1 MVAGVHQNESG
12 CGGVTPVEGGPSA
25 GSRAYEGFRGRVGR
39 TVAGSE
45 PDHQTP
51 PLAPDGAPN
60 VIVMLVDDLGYSD
73 LGCFGSEI
81 ATPNLDA
88 LAERGLRYTNFHVTP
103 MCSPTRAS
111 LLTGLNSHLAG
122 IGHVAHSD
130 SGYPGYAMELTDRA
144 ATAAEVFRDNGW
156 DTAMVGKWHL
166 TKDSNCSDAGPRDS
180 WPCQKGFDRF
190 YGILDGFTNFHHPH
204 RLVQDN
210 SPVEVDTYP
219 DDYYFT
225 DDLTDRAIDM
235 IRSTKASNPSK
246 PFFLYFSH
254 GAVHAPLHAKATD
267 IAKYADRYHGGW
279 DLLRQERFARMQALG
294 IVGPDVECAPRNTEV
309 GSDVAAWEDLTDD
322 ERQIYARYMAVYA
335 AMVDNVDQNFGR
347 LVDELRA
354 MDQLDNTIIFVT
366 SDNGASREGEVE
378 GTTGYFVHLLG
389 ETDVA
394 ADLARVDEIGGPT
407 TTPHYPRGWAMAC
420 NTPFRLYKINTHAG
434 GHQVSTLLSWPDRIA
449 GGGALRDQYLHVT
462 DVMPTLLD
470 LCGLEQPTHRGQ
482 DELLAPAGTS
492 FAATL
497 TDPTAPSAHREQYYE
512 MLGHRGYYR
521 DGMEIV
527 SYHRPMTEFGDHEFA
542 LFDLRSDPTE
552 LHDLA
557 GDQPDVVAE
566 MAAAWQQSAWDNQ
579 VFPLDEGSGLKF
591 LDRPDWIEDAFD
603 GEVVIRPG
611 TPTLER
617 WRSQRLIWV
626 RSFEVDIRCTVRAGD
641 EGILLA
647 HGDQG
652 GGYVVWIED
661 GSVRIGHNDGRGRFS
676 EAPPAAI
683 APGDHVLT
691 AHFTAPGGNVWDV
704 ALSIGGARVDGITAS
719 GWSVLFPMAPF
730 EGIDVGSDR
739 RSPVSW
745 RLYEAHGSFPYTGEI
760 ESVTYR
766 PGDPAP
772 DSPAKLVDVLRQ
784 MGAKYE

>member
-1 MVAGVHQNESG
+1 MTITFG
-12 CGGVTPVEGGPSA
+12 
-25 GSRAYEGFRGRVGR
+25 
-39 TVAGSE
+39 
-45 PDHQTP
+45 
-51 PLAPDGAPN
+51 APAGAPN

-81 ATPNLDA
+81 STPHLDA
-88 LAERGLRYTNFHVTP
+88 LADRGLRYTNFHVTP

-122 IGHVAHSD
+122 VGHVAHSD

-156 DTAMVGKWHL
+156 DTCMVGKWHL

-210 SPVEVDTYP
+210 SPVETDTYP
-219 DDYYFT
+219 DGYYFT

-235 IRSTKASNPSK
+235 IRSSKSSNPTK

-254 GAVHAPLHAKATD
+254 GAVHAPLQAKAED
-267 IAKYADRYHGGW
+267 IARYADRYHGGW
-279 DLLRQERFARMQALG
+279 DLLRRERFERMRSLG
-294 IVGPDVECAPRNTEV
+294 IVGPDVECAPRNDEL
-309 GSDVAAWEDLTDD
+309 GSDVTPW
-322 ERQIYARYMAVYA
+322 
-335 AMVDNVDQNFGR
+335 
-347 LVDELRA
+347 DELSGAERCCGPMLMIMVESSA
-354 MDQLDNTIIFVT
+354 LSSLPASAAASV
-366 SDNGASREGEVE
+366 SDM
-378 GTTGYFVHLLG
+378 L
-389 ETDVA
+389 
-394 ADLARVDEIGGPT
+394 DEIGGPT
-407 TTPHYPRGWAMAC
+407 TIPHYPRGWAMAC

-434 GHQVSTLLSWPDRIA
+434 GHQVSTLLSWPERLA

-482 DELLAPAGTS
+482 DELLPPAGTS

-497 TDPTAPSAHREQYYE
+497 DDAGAPSRHTEQYYE
-512 MLGHRGYYR
+512 MVGHRGYYR

-527 SYHRPMTEFGDHEFA
+527 SLHLPMTEFGDHEFE
-542 LFDLRSDPTE
+542 LYDLRADPTE

-557 GDQPDVVAE
+557 ADRPDVVAE
-566 MAAAWQQSAWDNQ
+566 LAAAWQQAAWDNQ

-591 LDRPDWIEDAFD
+591 LDRPEWIEDAFD

-617 WRSQRLIWV
+617 WRSQRLVLI
-626 RSFEVDIRCTVRAGD
+626 RSFDLEIRCSYADGD
-641 EGILLA
+641 EGILVA

-661 GSVRIGHNDGRGRFS
+661 GAVTVGHNDGRGRFS
-676 EAPPAAI
+676 TTPPFAMT
-683 APGDHVLT
+683 PGDHSVT

-704 ALSIGGARVDGITAS
+704 ALSIDGSRIDGVTAS

-730 EGIDVGSDR
+730 EGIDVGRDR

-745 RLYEAHGSFPYTGEI
+745 DLYERHGSFPYTGAI
-760 ESVTYR
+760 ESATYR
-766 PGDPAP
+766 PGESAP
-772 DSPAKLVDVLRQ
+772 DSPANLVEMLRE

>member
-1 MVAGVHQNESG
+1 MSSANEG
-12 CGGVTPVEGGPSA
+12 LDGGPSS
-25 GSRAYEGFRGRVGR
+25 GSRAYEGFEGRVGR

-51 PLAPDGAPN
+51 PTAPEGAPN

-81 ATPNLDA
+81 ATPHLDA

-122 IGHVAHSD
+122 VGHVAHSD

-156 DTAMVGKWHL
+156 DTHMVGKWHL

-210 SPVEVDTYP
+210 SPVEIDTYP
-219 DDYYFT
+219 EGYYFT

-235 IRSTKASNPSK
+235 IRSTKASNPTK
-246 PFFLYFSH
+246 PFFLYFAH
-254 GAVHAPLHAKATD
+254 GAVHAPLHAKEED
-267 IAKYADRYHGGW
+267 IVRYADRYHGGW
-279 DLLRQERFARMQALG
+279 DLLRQERFDRMQAMG
-294 IVGPDVECAPRNTEV
+294 IIGPDVECAPRNTEA
-309 GSDVAAWEDLTDD
+309 GSDVTPWDELSDD
-322 ERQIYARYMAVYA
+322 ERRIYARYMAVFA
-335 AMVDNVDQNFGR
+335 AMVHNVDENFGR

-354 MDQLDNTIIFVT
+354 MGELDNTIIFVT

-434 GHQVSTLLSWPDRIA
+434 GHQVSTILSWPERIS

-470 LCGLEQPTHRGQ
+470 LCGLQQPTHRGQ
-482 DELLAPAGTS
+482 DELLPPAGTS

-497 TDPTAPSAHREQYYE
+497 SDADAPSEHTEQYYE

-527 SYHRPMTEFGDHEFA
+527 SYHPSMTEFGDHEFE
-542 LFDLRSDPTE
+542 LFDLRTDPTE
-552 LHDLA
+552 QHDLA
-557 GDQPDVVAE
+557 GDNPELVAE
-566 MAAAWQQSAWDNQ
+566 LSAAWQQAAWDNQ

-591 LDRPDWIEDAFD
+591 LDRPQWIEDAFD

-617 WRSQRLIWV
+617 WRSQRLIWI
-626 RSFEVDIRCTVRAGD
+626 RSFDVETRCSYSADD
-641 EGILLA
+641 EGILVA

-661 GSVRIGHNDGRGRFS
+661 GAVRVGHNDGRGRFS
-676 EAPPAAI
+676 ETPPHAI
-683 APGDHVLT
+683 TPGDHVVT
-691 AHFTAPGGNVWDV
+691 AHFHASGGNKWDV
-704 ALSIGGARVDGITAS
+704 SLSLDGQVIEGIAAS

-730 EGIDVGSDR
+730 EGIDVGCDR

-745 RLYEAHGSFPYTGEI
+745 RLFQEHGAFPYTGTI

-772 DSPAKLVDVLRQ
+772 DSPATMLDLLRQ